1 MVVQVVNVVI
11 RTRLARSVMDSALG
25 VHPDAWTPD
34 FATQRF
40 RRGMAKV
47 GSATQVIDG
56 ARGPRQGGDFS
67 T

>member
-25 VHPDAWTPD
+25 VHPDAWTP
-34 FATQRF
+34 
-40 RRGMAKV
+40 
-47 GSATQVIDG
+47 TQVIDG
-56 ARGPRQGGDFS
+56 ARGPRHGGDFS